1 MSLVGTPIAE
11 IVPSVPTVR
20 LISATEKA
28 KLIET
33 EGVKEENTE
42 SSSKN
47 KPASIDKKER
57 RREQNRR
64 AAVKSRKRKKVYMQ
78 ELEAKVK
85 ELKETNENLLSKMQA
100 LLEENERL
108 KKRQRADNVV
118 KVKKESPGTAVLSME
133 PVVKSESAALVSQQM
148 ELMAVM
154 TCQNL
159 MFLVMTLLAF
169 GNQLISS
176 RVTVFSKNHSGPP
189 TLLRLVT
196 SSLSKAPNFA
206 KFYRLLEL
214 TSKCG
219 GRFSSSN
226 LAIRKCDCDG
236 GGGSAF
242 SSQLCVR

>member
-133 PVVKSESAALVSQQM
+133 PVVKSESADGVDGSDDMPKLDVP
-148 ELMAVM
+148 
-154 TCQNL
+154 
-159 MFLVMTLLAF
+159 
-169 GNQLISS
+169 
-176 RVTVFSKNHSGPP
+176 RDD
-189 TLLRLVT
+189 T
-196 SSLSKAPNFA
+196 SSLWKPVD
-206 KFYRLLEL
+206 LLESDRL
-214 TSKCG
+214 QQKPLWPTDS
-219 GRFSSSN
+219 FEVS
-226 LAIRKCDCDG
+226 D
-236 GGGSAF
+236 F
-242 SSQLCVR
+242 FVE